1 MNCFFKVF
9 RCSYDQ
15 HSLCT
20 FPATMPIQVVYK
32 IENKGKK
39 NATYHR
45 AHSIQHLTWKRHQ
58 ALLTHEHQNI

>member
-39 NATYHR
+39 MLHTIGHTQY
-45 AHSIQHLTWKRHQ
+45 
-58 ALLTHEHQNI
+58 NISLGNDIKHY